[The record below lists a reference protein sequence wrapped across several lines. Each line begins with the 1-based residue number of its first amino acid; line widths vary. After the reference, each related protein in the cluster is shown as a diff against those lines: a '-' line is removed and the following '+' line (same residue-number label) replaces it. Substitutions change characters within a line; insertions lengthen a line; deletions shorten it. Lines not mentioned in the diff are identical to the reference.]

1 MRRRNPRVVPSARP
15 SRVDV
20 LERSASRFAAQLL
33 STMIIVIG
41 VALGR
46 GQLMATGA
54 GLVVLGTLLLLDLNG
69 AFDRLVVVAVRVRDG
84 WKRGAR

>member
-1 MRRRNPRVVPSARP
+1 
-15 SRVDV
+15 
-20 LERSASRFAAQLL
+20 
-33 STMIIVIG
+33 MIIVIG

-46 GQLMATGA
+46 GQLMAMGA
-54 GLVVLGTLLLLDLNG
+54 VLVVLGTLLLLDLNG